1 MRDIASIVGLKVISS
16 KEGRDLGA
24 VSQVIVD
31 LASGA
36 LEGVIVGTGPSEK
49 GIEAKDIQVIGAD
62 ALMVETYRV
71 ARHLSELPR
80 LMEKRRDPSRPPREV
95 LTDTGKR
102 LGVLGTIH
110 IDPATKRVNRYE
122 VSGGAWRDITEGVI
136 SLAPMEGTVDGRDSV
151 VVPTSAL
158 SSLEGADGGLKAQLA
173 KLAAVARSQA
183 RQAAE
188 SLEEGTRG
196 IKRGAEAVKEK
207 AAEAAAKVREA
218 GREEG
223 EAGPEAEKVHEGA
236 DSAAHDPPQEAGET
250 QQQPAASD
258 DKPADKS

>member
-16 KEGRDLGA
+16 KEGRDLGS

-31 LASGA
+31 LATGS
-36 LEGVIVGTGPSEK
+36 LEGLIVGAGPSEK
-49 GIEAKDIQVIGAD
+49 GIEAKDIRVIGAD
-62 ALMVETYRV
+62 AVMVDTYRV

-80 LMEKRRDPSRPPREV
+80 LMEKRRDPSRPSREV

-102 LGVLGTIH
+102 VGLLGTIY

-122 VSGGAWRDITEGVI
+122 VSGGTWRDITEGTI
-136 SLAPMEGTVDGRDSV
+136 SLAPLEGTVDGQDSV
-151 VVPTSAL
+151 VVPTTVF
-158 SSLEGADGGLKAQLA
+158 SSLEGAEGGLKAQLA
-173 KLAAVARSQA
+173 KLASVARSQA

-188 SLEEGTRG
+188 SLEGGTRG
-196 IKRGAEAVKEK
+196 LKRSAEAVKEK

-223 EAGPEAEKVHEGA
+223 EAEPDAEKARKAA
-236 DSAAHDPPQEAGET
+236 DSGAEEVPQEPEKP
-250 QQQPAASD
+250 QQAAQA
-258 DKPADKS
+258 DKPAGQQ